1 MAENDSYIGVD
12 FGAAEGFTVIE
23 QQTFTVETGCG
34 GVIFGRTS
42 EIVLLLLVTAAAV
55 TIVAAKPSK
64 KKR

>member
-34 GVIFGRTS
+34 GVIFGGTS
-42 EIVLLLLVTAAAV
+42 EIVLLLVTAAAV